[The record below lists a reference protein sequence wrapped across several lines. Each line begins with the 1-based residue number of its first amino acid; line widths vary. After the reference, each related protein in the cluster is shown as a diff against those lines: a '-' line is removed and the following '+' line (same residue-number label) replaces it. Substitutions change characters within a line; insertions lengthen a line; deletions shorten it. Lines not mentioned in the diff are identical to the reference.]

1 MMKSSQSWGKKP
13 TMGRIEQVKG
23 RELQSF
29 GSFEEGQKHR
39 QGVVDNK
46 IEEIAYLQ
54 ICMAFQPC

>member
-1 MMKSSQSWGKKP
+1 
-13 TMGRIEQVKG
+13 MGRIEQVKG

-54 ICMAFQPC
+54 ICMAF